1 MNKHSTKPQSLTDKH
16 QEGIVTSKCL
26 PKWASP
32 GNLKFHHCDFIP
44 LWNGVI
50 PAGKERGSNH
60 SVLSYY
66 YPVLIYSEDYFI
78 NSISNYGR
86 KHKEDN
92 GKISYKLV

>member
-66 YPVLIYSEDYFI
+66 YFI

-92 GKISYKLV
+92 GKIYKLV